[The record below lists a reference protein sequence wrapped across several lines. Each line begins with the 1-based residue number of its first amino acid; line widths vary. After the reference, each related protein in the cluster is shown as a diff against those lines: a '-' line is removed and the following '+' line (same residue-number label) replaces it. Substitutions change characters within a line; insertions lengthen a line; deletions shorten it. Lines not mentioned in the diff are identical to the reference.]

1 MAIIGIAG
9 TTSWGTTLAIISARM
24 GMDVRLWARSDEEA
38 SRLRHDRENIRLLP
52 GASFPAGLD
61 VTANADEAFGE
72 ADVVIVAVPSGTM
85 RDNLRSFGDSVNTTA
100 AVVSATKGLEMATGK
115 RMSEVLEEELPPRM
129 IGGICALSGPN
140 LAGEIVQGKPSSTV
154 VASRSEAAAG
164 KVQEMLNSARFR
176 VYTNADIIGVE
187 LGGALKNII
196 ALGAGICDG
205 LEYGDNAKAAFIT
218 RGLTEITRL
227 AVALGAESLTLAG
240 LAGMGDLIATCSSPL
255 SRNRSVG
262 EALASG
268 RKLAEIRKGMKHVA
282 EGVDTTAAAVKM
294 ANQTGVDMPIT
305 QAAYDV
311 LFDDVDIHQVVSE
324 LMGRA
329 PSPEW
334 VGMGP

>member
-1 MAIIGIAG
+1 MAVIGIAG

-24 GMDVRLWARSDEEA
+24 GLDVRLWARSEEEA
-38 SRLRHDRENIRLLP
+38 SRLRRDRENSRLLP

-61 VTANADEAFGE
+61 VTPNADEAFGD

-85 RDNLRSFGDSVNTTA
+85 RDNLRSFGDSVNATS
-100 AVVSATKGLEMATGK
+100 AVVSATKGLEMTTGK

-129 IGGICALSGPN
+129 VGGICALSGPN

-164 KVQEMLNSARFR
+164 KVQEMLNSAHFR

-205 LEYGDNAKAAFIT
+205 LEFGDNAKAAFIT

-255 SRNRSVG
+255 SRNHSVG

-294 ANQTGVDMPIT
+294 ANKTGVDMPIT

-311 LFDDVDIHQVVSE
+311 LFDDADIHQVVSE